1 MSLPLLLAST
11 SPRRSALLRE
21 AGVAFEVLDPG
32 VSDASEALLLEG
44 AQARGQSAA
53 ACVEELAIAKLLA
66 GLRQARAG
74 QPVLAADTT
83 VAHGDAALG
92 KAPDRRAAAKM
103 LRRLRGTRH
112 AVHTGVAVLDARG
125 RLQRGVAT
133 TEVEFR
139 DFSEA
144 ELETFLASEAWRG
157 KAGAYG
163 VQDPES
169 APLVA
174 AVEGS
179 RSNVIGLPLELV
191 REFLPDLFR
200 SAKAGDA

>member
-1 MSLPLLLAST
+1 MSPPLLLAST

-32 VSDASEALLLEG
+32 VSDASEALLLRG
-44 AQARGQSAA
+44 AQARGLSAA

-66 GLRQARAG
+66 GLRHARPG

-83 VAHGDAALG
+83 VALGDAALG
-92 KAPDRRAAAKM
+92 KAPDRAAAAAM
-103 LRRLRGTRH
+103 LGRLRGTRH
-112 AVHTGVAVLDARG
+112 AVHTGVALVDAQG
-125 RLQRGVAT
+125 RLRRGVAT

-139 DFSEA
+139 EFGED

-191 REFLPDLFR
+191 RELLPALW
-200 SAKAGDA
+200 A